1 MIKIV
6 IKYILSDQ
14 IISTV
19 CIEPMN
25 SHEKQILSI
34 FVCSHIPKISMNSK
48 NKQYREGNFVNCFF
62 GSQWMS
68 ERYFPRNLKIVYQVC
83 FKRKIKHGHRSSDNI
98 IECFESFN
106 KNVAL

>member
-1 MIKIV
+1 M
-6 IKYILSDQ
+6 
-14 IISTV
+14 
-19 CIEPMN
+19 
-25 SHEKQILSI
+25 KQKH
-34 FVCSHIPKISMNSK
+34 FSHIYLCPHTPKIRLNIE

-68 ERYFPRNLKIVYQVC
+68 ERYFPRNLRIVYQVC